1 MYGKTSVTCRL
12 DDDVDTMVNN
22 AFLTQA
28 SVDDAGHLPAVSAS
42 S

>member
-1 MYGKTSVTCRL
+1 MLKSVTYRL

-22 AFLTQA
+22 AFLTEA
-28 SVDDAGHLPAVSAS
+28 SVDGSGRLPAVSAS